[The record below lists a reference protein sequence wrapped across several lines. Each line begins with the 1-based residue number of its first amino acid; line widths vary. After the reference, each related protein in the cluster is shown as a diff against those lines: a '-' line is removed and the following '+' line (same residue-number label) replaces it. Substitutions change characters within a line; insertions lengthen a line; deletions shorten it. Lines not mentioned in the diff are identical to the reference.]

1 MSFLSL
7 GLVVLAA
14 LIHATWNLLAKRA
27 AHAGVAFVF
36 ANNLVATIAYAP
48 WVAWV
53 LLTEDMAW
61 SGVAVGF
68 IFLSALVHLA
78 YSLCLQRGYQ
88 VADLSVVYPVAR
100 GTGPTLAS
108 VGAFLLLGED
118 ISAPGLAG
126 LLLVVTGIAL
136 IATQG
141 RFAAFRTAEAHRG
154 VRWGM
159 GTGALIATYT
169 VVDGWAVKML
179 GVVPVVLDWLSS
191 ALRFLFLLPVVLRDP
206 SGAMARMR
214 GHWGLAIAVGLLSPA
229 SYILVLTALRMGA
242 PLHIVAPTREMSM
255 MAGAL
260 FGMIFLGEAVGRWR
274 LAGCVLL
281 IAGVVLLSG

>member
-1 MSFLSL
+1 M
-7 GLVVLAA
+7 
-14 LIHATWNLLAKRA
+14 
-27 AHAGVAFVF
+27 
-36 ANNLVATIAYAP
+36 
-48 WVAWV
+48 
-53 LLTEDMAW
+53 
-61 SGVAVGF
+61 
-68 IFLSALVHLA
+68 
-78 YSLCLQRGYQ
+78 
-88 VADLSVVYPVAR
+88 
-100 GTGPTLAS
+100 LAS

-118 ISAPGLAG
+118 ISVPGVAG
-126 LLLVVTGIAL
+126 LLLVVAGIAL

-141 RFAAFRTAEAHRG
+141 RFASFRSAEAHRG

-179 GVVPVVLDWLSS
+179 GVVPVVLDWLSNM
-191 ALRFLFLLPVVLRDP
+191 LRFLFLLPVVLRDP
-206 SGAMARMR
+206 AGARARMR
-214 GHWGLAIAVGLLSPA
+214 GHWRLAVAVGLLSPA

-281 IAGVVLLSG
+281 VAGVVLLSG